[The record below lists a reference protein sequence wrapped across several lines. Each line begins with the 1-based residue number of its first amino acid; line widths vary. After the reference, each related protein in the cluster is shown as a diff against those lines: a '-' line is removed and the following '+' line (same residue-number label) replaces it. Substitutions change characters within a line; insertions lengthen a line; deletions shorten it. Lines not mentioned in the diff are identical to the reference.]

1 METRSKTLK
10 GATGSDVRDLEAV
23 GEADIRPACDP
34 SPPVLSPVEI
44 RAPPVQHDD
53 EVITGQHQEP
63 SSASPRPAISTQ
75 HWTEYKIT

>member
-34 SPPVLSPVEI
+34 SPPVLSP
-44 RAPPVQHDD
+44 PVQHDD